1 MGGGSFSANT
11 YAQRSSVLKSM
22 SREETF
28 SSRMDD
34 QMSPYRVMRESRD
47 SEEHPTSNAVI
58 LAFDVTGSMGSIPE
72 YIAKEGLGTLMSRLF
87 SDKSG
92 VFPDPQF
99 LVMGVGDDKTDRYPL
114 QVSQFES
121 DIRILSDLQRIFLE
135 GGGGR
140 NAVEGY
146 TLPWL
151 FASRQTSI
159 DCWEKRGEKGFL
171 FTMGDEGVNKPLSR
185 SILRDKRIADIEEAS
200 IDAESLLQ
208 EVSEKYEVFHL
219 IIAQG
224 WWYSQLETFKGGYK
238 VNPVLYEWRKLL
250 GNRAILVTDYKLL
263 PTIISAAIQITRGVD
278 PYQILNDLDDQHHQT
293 FKIAFG
299 L

>member
-1 MGGGSFSANT
+1 MGSGNFSANT
-11 YAQRSSVLKSM
+11 YAKRSSVLRSM

-28 SSRMDD
+28 SSRMDPS
-34 QMSPYRVMRESRD
+34 MSPYQVTRESRD
-47 SEEHPTSNAVI
+47 SDDHPESNAAI

-72 YIAKEGLGTLMSRLF
+72 YIVKEGLGTLMSRLL
-87 SDKSG
+87 SDKTNG
-92 VFPDPQF
+92 FAHPQF
-99 LVMGVGDDKTDRYPL
+99 MVMGVGDDKTDRYPL

-121 DIRILSDLQRIFLE
+121 DIRIVSDLQRIFLE
-135 GGGGR
+135 GGGGG

-159 DCWEKRGEKGFL
+159 DCWEKRRQKGFL
-171 FTMGDEGVNKPLSR
+171 FTMGDEGVNTPLR
-185 SILRDKRIADIEEAS
+185 RDILRDKKIADIEEDS
-200 IDAESLLQ
+200 LDAETLLE

-224 WWYSQLETFKGGYK
+224 GWYARMEAMKGPDE
-238 VNPVLYEWRKLL
+238 VNPVLYEWRNLL
-250 GNRAILVTDYKLL
+250 GNRAILVTDYQLL
-263 PTIISAAIQITRGVD
+263 PTIIASVISITRGAD
-278 PYQILNDLDDQHHQT
+278 PYQILSDLDQRHHQA
-293 FKIAFG
+293 FRIAFG